1 MNIERVELHHIKLP
15 LVHPFRTSF
24 GIETVR
30 PCILVAVHGDGLTGW
45 AECVADDGPWYSYE
59 TIGTAWHVLRDY
71 LVPLLFEHAPA
82 LDHASQLVK
91 AFKRVRG
98 HPMAKGALENAVWDL
113 QAKAQRKPLSEML
126 GGVRDKVEAGVS
138 IGIQPTLQ
146 DLLARVDSFVAEGY
160 RRIKVKI
167 EPGWEIEPLKA
178 IRERHPDIRLMAD
191 ANSAFT
197 LDDVAI
203 FKEMDHLNLLMIE
216 QPLGYN
222 DIFDHAKLQAQI
234 NTPICLDE
242 SIHSPEDAHWAIEL
256 QACRIMNMKVARV
269 GGFTNALAIHEM
281 CQEAGMA
288 LWCGGMLET
297 GVGRAAN
304 LHLATLPNFILPSD
318 LSATKRYYAEDIAE
332 PTFSLNVEDS
342 TITVP
347 TGIGIGVEVQM
358 ERVERARERYLALT
372 REG

>member
-24 GIETVR
+24 GTETLR
-30 PCILVAVHGDGLTGW
+30 SCILVAVHSDGLTGW

-59 TIGTAWHVLRDY
+59 TVHTAWHILRDY

-82 LDHASQLVK
+82 LEHPSQLPK
-91 AFKRVRG
+91 SFKRVRG
-98 HPMAKGALENAVWDL
+98 HPMAKAALENAVWDL
-113 QAKAQRKPLSEML
+113 AAKAQRIPLSEML
-126 GGVRDKVEAGVS
+126 GGVPDKSKVEVGVS
-138 IGIQPTLQ
+138 IGIQPTLE

-160 RRIKVKI
+160 QRIKVKI
-167 EPGWEIEPLKA
+167 EPGWEIVPLKA
-178 IRERHPDIRLMAD
+178 IRERHPTIRLMAD

-203 FKEMDHLNLLMIE
+203 FKEMDQLDLLMIE
-216 QPLGYN
+216 QPLGYD
-222 DIFDHAKLQAQI
+222 DISDHAKLQAQI
-234 NTPICLDE
+234 KTAICLDE
-242 SIHSPEDAHWAIEL
+242 SIHSPDHARWAIEL
-256 QACRIMNMKVARV
+256 QACRIINMKVARV
-269 GGFTNALAIHEM
+269 GGFSNALAIHEM
-281 CQEAGMA
+281 CQDAGIA
-288 LWCGGMLET
+288 LWSGGMLET

-347 TGIGIGVEVQM
+347 TGIGIGVEVQL
-358 ERVERARERYLALT
+358 ERVERARERYLAL
-372 REG
+372 

>member
-1 MNIERVELHHIKLP
+1 LNIERVELHHIKLP

-24 GIETVR
+24 GIKTVR
-30 PCILVAVHGDGLTGW
+30 PCILLAVHGDGLTGW
-45 AECVADDGPWYSYE
+45 AECVANDGPWYSYE
-59 TIGTAWHVLRDY
+59 TVHTAWHLLRDY

-82 LDHASQLVK
+82 LDHPSQLVK
-91 AFKRVRG
+91 TFKRVRG
-98 HPMAKGALENAVWDL
+98 HPMAKAALENAVWDL
-113 QAKAQRKPLSEML
+113 QAKVQDQPLSEML
-126 GGVRDKVEAGVS
+126 GGVRNKVEVGVS
-138 IGIQPTLQ
+138 IGIQPTLEG
-146 DLLARVDSFVAEGY
+146 LLARVDSFVAQGY
-160 RRIKVKI
+160 QRIKVKI
-167 EPGWEIEPLKA
+167 EPGWEIKPLKA

-203 FKEMDHLNLLMIE
+203 FKEMDQLDLLMIE
-216 QPLGYN
+216 QPLGYD

-234 NTPICLDE
+234 NTAICLDE
-242 SIHSPEDAHWAIEL
+242 SIHSPEDARWAIEL
-256 QACRIMNMKVARV
+256 QACRIINMKVARV

-288 LWCGGMLET
+288 LWSGGMLET

-318 LSATKRYYAEDIAE
+318 LSATKRYYAEDIAD

-358 ERVERARERYLALT
+358 ERVERARERYLELI
-372 REG
+372 RER